1 MAQVTFRAAT
11 PRDDTLVV
19 EHFTNMMLAMK
30 IPTKDYIPDK
40 YSTDNP
46 ALHCYSFAAASG
58 QRLLC
63 CS

>member
-19 EHFTNMMLAMK
+19 QHFTNMMLAMK
-30 IPTKDYIPDK
+30 IPTKDYAPDK

-46 ALHCYSFAAASG
+46 ALHALL
-58 QRLLC
+58 LLC
-63 CS
+63 SCQWAALVM